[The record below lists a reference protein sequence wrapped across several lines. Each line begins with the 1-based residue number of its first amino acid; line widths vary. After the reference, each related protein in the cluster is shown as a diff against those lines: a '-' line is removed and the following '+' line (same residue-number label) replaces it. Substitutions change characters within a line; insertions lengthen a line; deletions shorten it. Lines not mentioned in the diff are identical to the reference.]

1 MEQLQIADEKNTF
14 VQLANEQI
22 TALRFFHKSF

>member
-14 VQLANEQI
+14 VQLADKQI
-22 TALRFFHKSF
+22 TAPRFS